1 MSPDGRFL
9 AYTSNETGV
18 TEVYVRP
25 FPNAT
30 DNKWLVSTAGG
41 MNPAW
46 SPDGRELFYRNGSGN
61 LIAVEVV
68 ANGTPPLGRQRVL
81 FPVLPYAFEATH
93 RSYDVT
99 PDGKRFVMIRKVVG
113 TTPTVE
119 PLTVVEN
126 FFEVLRTKV
135 PR

>member
-30 DNKWLVSTAGG
+30 DNKWLVSAAGG

-81 FPVLPYAFEATH
+81 FPVPPYAFETTH

-113 TTPTVE
+113 MTPTVE